1 VNDGTVFASGKP
13 AEIVN
18 NEAVREVYLGKDF
31 RL

>member
-1 VNDGTVFASGKP
+1 VNDGTVFAAGHP
-13 AEIVN
+13 DEIVQ